1 MMQTAAE
8 NSIGSQLSVLG
19 VSMMH
24 PVKKVLFQDPVRRE
38 HDSSSGKSVGM
49 IGRGRVRQDAKR
61 DADHPIRRPLRC
73 CQPTAVTGRGRSPIG
88 RAYFFWSSIGQS
100 STMISPLGSASA

>member
-24 PVKKVLFQDPVRRE
+24 PVKKVLFQDLVRRE

-49 IGRGRVRQDAKR
+49 IGRGR
-61 DADHPIRRPLRC
+61 
-73 CQPTAVTGRGRSPIG
+73 GR
-88 RAYFFWSSIGQS
+88 
-100 STMISPLGSASA
+100 